1 MKNIKFLLF
10 AIVILIAAA
19 DMENTTLFMIKS
31 VICLSILLAITVK
44 KVKEWE
50 E

>member
-1 MKNIKFLLF
+1 MKKIKLMLLL
-10 AIVILIAAA
+10 IVILVASA

-44 KVKEWE
+44 KINEWE

>member
-10 AIVILIAAA
+10 AVVILIASA

-31 VICLSILLAITVK
+31 IICLSILLAITVK
-44 KVKEWE
+44 KIKE
-50 E
+50 

>member
-1 MKNIKFLLF
+1 MKNIKFILF

-19 DMENTTLFMIKS
+19 DTENSSLFIIKS
-31 VICLSILLAITVK
+31 IICLSILLAITVK

>member
-1 MKNIKFLLF
+1 MKNIKFMLF
-10 AIVILIAAA
+10 AILILIASA